1 MPADGRGQGADRRRR
16 HRLLPADQVDRDLR
30 HRRRGRIRRRP
41 ARKGGP
47 RVPVAPLDA
56 LADNRAMS
64 AAAPNPATDARVEEL
79 VESFSFLDD
88 WDDRFR
94 YLIDLGRRLAPMEP
108 ALKTEETKVRGCT
121 SQVWI
126 VERVEPGVEPGAP
139 PTLHFIRA
147 EERRV
152 GKECVRTCRSRW

>member
-1 MPADGRGQGADRRRR
+1 MYVSSRRR
-16 HRLLPADQVDRDLR
+16 HTMCALVTGVQTCALP
-30 HRRRGRIRRRP
+30 I
-41 ARKGGP
+41 
-47 RVPVAPLDA
+47 
-56 LADNRAMS
+56 S
-64 AAAPNPATDARVEEL
+64 NPATDARFEEL

-108 ALKTEETKVRGCT
+108 ALKTGETKVRGCT

-139 PTLHFIRA
+139 PTLHFIA
-147 EERRV
+147 DIDPHTV
-152 GKECVRTCRSRW
+152 KCLIAALLATYDGRTRP